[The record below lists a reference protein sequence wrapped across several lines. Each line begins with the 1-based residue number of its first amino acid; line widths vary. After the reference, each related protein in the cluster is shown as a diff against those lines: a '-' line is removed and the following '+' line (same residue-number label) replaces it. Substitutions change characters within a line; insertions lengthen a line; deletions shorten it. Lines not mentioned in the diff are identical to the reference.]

1 MLVKNGTC
9 LDLTIDE
16 DLAQLIENYVE
27 TTVEG
32 ENANA
37 VRSHIRM
44 EGTLDDYNN
53 AGGTLKYIE
62 SLADSLDIEQ
72 S

>member
-9 LDLTIDE
+9 LDLAIDE
-16 DLAQLIENYVE
+16 DLAELIENYVE

-53 AGGTLKYIE
+53 AGGTL
-62 SLADSLDIEQ
+62 
-72 S
+72 

>member
-1 MLVKNGTC
+1 
-9 LDLTIDE
+9 
-16 DLAQLIENYVE
+16 
-27 TTVEG
+27 
-32 ENANA
+32 
-37 VRSHIRM
+37 M